1 MNADSG
7 SRAGS
12 EPAASFGASVRT
24 RAPYFAYRIGSAI
37 ARALPEFVVLG
48 LAEALAILAA
58 MRSAEEGSRRDNI
71 ERHLRRAHGRE
82 LDDKGLR
89 RSVRAAYVSY
99 ARYWVESFRLP
110 DQSPADLDARLSYE
124 GLGHLVT
131 ALAEGKGV
139 ILCLP
144 HLGGWDYGGAW
155 LATHGYRMKVVV
167 EPVEPPE
174 LFEWFADLRNN
185 LGLEVVPLGPS
196 SAMTILKTLRSG
208 GIVALLSDRDLTHD
222 GIEVSFFGERTTLP
236 AGPITLALR
245 TGAAVLP
252 TTIYFTGRRGHHGV
266 IRPPMVLDR
275 SDSLRD
281 DIARHTQTLAHELE
295 GLIGAAPEQWH
306 LFQPNWPSDPGYG
319 G

>member
-1 MNADSG
+1 MARAFPEFIVLG
-7 SRAGS
+7 VARAG
-12 EPAASFGASVRT
+12 
-24 RAPYFAYRIGSAI
+24 
-37 ARALPEFVVLG
+37 
-48 LAEALAILAA
+48 AILAA
-58 MRSAEEGSRRDNI
+58 MRSTKEGSRRDNI
-71 ERHLRRAHGRE
+71 ERHLRRAHGGE
-82 LDDKGLR
+82 LDDRGLR

-124 GLGHLVT
+124 GLGHLEA
-131 ALAEGKGV
+131 ALAEGRGV

-155 LATHGYRMKVVV
+155 LATHGYPLKVVV

-174 LFEWFADLRNN
+174 LFEWFAKLRNG
-185 LGLEVVPLGPS
+185 LGLHVVPLGPS
-196 SAMTILKTLRSG
+196 SAVTILKTLRSG

-222 GIEVSFFGERTTLP
+222 GVEVSFFGEQTTLP
-236 AGPITLALR
+236 AGPVTLALR

-252 TTIYFTGRRGHHGV
+252 ATIYFAGRRGHHGV
-266 IRPPMVLDR
+266 IRPPMALDR
-275 SDSLRD
+275 SESLRD
-281 DIARHTQTLAHELE
+281 DIRRHTQTLAYELE
-295 GLIGAAPEQWH
+295 GLISAAPEQWH